1 MPLTIT
7 HEGVAYDLDDVDL
20 QWTLEECRGALADA
34 SGSLRI
40 LDDGEWKLR
49 RDGKTVEGER
59 LTLAALGVGL
69 RDALELVRVD
79 GGNRPPRAAAKPLGK
94 KIPCRFDAV
103 IDLEDAPRAL
113 PYQGL
118 RSRLRADAAN
128 RELAAIPEERRHDA
142 LRAVYGAVNDMLD
155 ADATD
160 RSLTVGDVDVT
171 VLIVDD

>member
-20 QWTLEECRGALADA
+20 QWTLEECRGALAGGGRCASSTTA
-34 SGSLRI
+34 SGSCG
-40 LDDGEWKLR
+40 DGE
-49 RDGKTVEGER
+49 TVEGER

-79 GGNRPPRAAAKPLGK
+79 GGNRPPGAAAAAPAPTR
-94 KIPCRFDAV
+94 KITCR
-103 IDLEDAPRAL
+103 LTRSSTSTTRRGRS
-113 PYQGL
+113 YQGL

>member
-1 MPLTIT
+1 MGSEMCIRDSVMGKGTPAALIAA
-7 HEGVAYDLDDVDL
+7 GVRAALRGTEAAAAAGVDL
-20 QWTLEECRGALADA
+20 GVTVTRTARTLAD
-34 SGSLRI
+34 
-40 LDDGEWKLR
+40 DM
-49 RDGKTVEGER
+49 ER
-59 LTLAALGVGL
+59 TESFVTLF
-69 RDALELVRVD
+69 E
-79 GGNRPPRAAAKPLGK
+79 
-94 KIPCRFDAV
+94 AV
-103 IDLEDAPRAL
+103 IDLDDAPRTL

-128 RELAAIPEERRHDA
+128 RELAAIPEARRHDA